1 MCILP
6 TFWRERGISGVVR
19 IGSIIIFLLN
29 RLWKAK
35 FSILSDVM
43 FLVRLQGKFKID
55 HFWEWTTL
63 KRTPQLFF
71 LLLLLFFCV
80 CTITVCLISCLDFFS
95 CYQNKEL
102 LMQGRPS
109 GQGKFF
115 FRQDSVTR
123 SSKPDRPLKYKP
135 RYVKTRKPPPTF
147 ESGLWCTGAY
157 YKGRGVAWGAVGA
170 RKNEAMQGTGTR
182 IYCGCSIALLTGG
195 GGGTVFLPSPF
206 SPPPPPPFILPPNFS
221 CAPWSGPSEDVVCP
235 CSSISI
241 CSHV

>member
-1 MCILP
+1 MLCFWWGCRGNLKLI
-6 TFWRERGISGVVR
+6 TFESE
-19 IGSIIIFLLN
+19 
-29 RLWKAK
+29 RLWNVLHSCFF
-35 FSILSDVM
+35 FSSFTL
-43 FLVRLQGKFKID
+43 FLHLHDYRLFD
-55 HFWEWTTL
+55 H
-63 KRTPQLFF
+63 LFG
-71 LLLLLFFCV
+71 
-80 CTITVCLISCLDFFS
+80 FFS

-109 GQGKFF
+109 GQGQFF

-206 SPPPPPPFILPPNFS
+206 SPPPPPPFILPPKFS